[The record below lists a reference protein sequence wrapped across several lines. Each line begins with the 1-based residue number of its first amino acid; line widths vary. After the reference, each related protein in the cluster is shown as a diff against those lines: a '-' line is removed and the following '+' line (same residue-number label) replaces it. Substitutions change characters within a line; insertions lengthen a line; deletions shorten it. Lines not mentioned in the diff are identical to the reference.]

1 MHITTI
7 EEILKELEEMID
19 VEMIDVD
26 IDEVDCLKIK
36 AE

>member
-1 MHITTI
+1 MHITTL
-7 EEILKELEEMID
+7 EEILKELEEMVD
-19 VEMIDVD
+19 VEMVDVE